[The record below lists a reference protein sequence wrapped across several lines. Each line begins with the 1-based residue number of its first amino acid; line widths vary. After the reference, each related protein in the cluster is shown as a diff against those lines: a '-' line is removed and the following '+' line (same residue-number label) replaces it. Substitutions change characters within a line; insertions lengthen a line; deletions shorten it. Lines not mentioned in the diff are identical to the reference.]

1 MARMPIPPQL
11 IVLDLA
17 GVLLAGVGLAGL
29 LSDLSFLHPA
39 LSNRELAG
47 MVAGVGFALMTFAL
61 LKIIQHLRINRTQH
75 KPGDQP

>member
-1 MARMPIPPQL
+1 MARMPIPPRL

-17 GVLLAGVGLAGL
+17 GILLAGVGLAGR

-47 MVAGVGFALMTFAL
+47 LVAGAGFALMTFAL
-61 LKIIQHLRINRTQH
+61 LKIIEYLRVKRTQH
-75 KPGDQP
+75 NPGAQP